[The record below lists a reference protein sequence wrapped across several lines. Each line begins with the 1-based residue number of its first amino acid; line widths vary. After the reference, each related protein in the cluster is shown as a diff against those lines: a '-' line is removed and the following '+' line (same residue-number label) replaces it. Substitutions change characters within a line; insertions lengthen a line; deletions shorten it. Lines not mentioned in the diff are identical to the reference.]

1 MDLMNLFKMVADLFV
16 RFWSIQMNI
25 GKYKISVAAVIIFSL
40 AVCLVIKFMR
50 GISE

>member
-1 MDLMNLFKMVADLFV
+1 MDVMNLFKMVADLFV

-25 GKYKISVAAVIIFSL
+25 GKYKISVAAVIIFSF

>member
-16 RFWSIQMNI
+16 KFWSIQMNI